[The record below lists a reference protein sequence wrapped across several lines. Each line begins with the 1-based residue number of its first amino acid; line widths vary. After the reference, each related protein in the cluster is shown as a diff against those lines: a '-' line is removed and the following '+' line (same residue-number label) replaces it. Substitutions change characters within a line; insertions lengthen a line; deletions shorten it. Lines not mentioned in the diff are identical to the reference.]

1 MSLVNDMLRDLDR
14 RRQLPVQAH
23 RVGRVIDI
31 EDDAPRPRAMQLALL
46 ILVSLGTG
54 LAGGYWL
61 MERPDTKVPDL
72 ILSEPATVTTVP
84 VQPPEPDPLPLPQES
99 TLEVAEVLQNNS
111 EFSLRLRG
119 NQPLDYS
126 ITDRNNNG
134 MTLKFDKLDAYDDRG
149 TSITGLSVIQMPDYT
164 LLELEL
170 PADADMKL
178 YEAEAAEG
186 FELVLSG
193 RYREPLVPEVR
204 ESVATA
210 ERMDLPQETVSPVVI
225 DLPPAQPQTDTRLAD
240 AGDELLNATLPE
252 VMGLQSTPQT
262 GIPETRRRALDS
274 AEMPLRVARGFTLE
288 QQDRSASQSAVALV
302 QSGRLME
309 AYEKLLSFL
318 AANPEAHVSRETLAT
333 ILLAQQEHAQATL
346 VIEEGLRLAP
356 NYAPYK
362 KIKARLLIQDRR
374 PGEALRLLEQVAPTL
389 QADKEYHEL
398 LATLYQQSGDHGKAI
413 ATYQQLLR
421 TNSKEGRWW
430 TGLGISLEAQG
441 DTQKAIASYQAALQQ
456 STLDPGVRQYSQ
468 GRIRTLSVQ

>member
-1 MSLVNDMLRDLDR
+1 MSLVNEMLRDLDR

-23 RVGRVIDI
+23 RIGRVIDI

-46 ILVSLGTG
+46 ILVSLATG
-54 LAGGYWL
+54 LAGGYLL
-61 MERPDTKVPDL
+61 MERPGRAVQDL
-72 ILSEPATVTTVP
+72 ILSEPATVVAAAEP
-84 VQPPEPDPLPLPQES
+84 SAAPEPLPLPQKS
-99 TLEVAEVLQNNS
+99 NLEVVEVLQNDS

-134 MTLKFDKLDAYDDRG
+134 MTLKFEKLDGYDDRG
-149 TSITGLSVIQMPDYT
+149 ASISGLSVIQMPDYT

-178 YEAEAAEG
+178 YETEAAGG

-193 RYREPLVPEVR
+193 RYREPLAPQIHDFVAPVELVEDLAVPVTPVVVGLSAAPVVGSSLVNSGSELQP
-204 ESVATA
+204 AP
-210 ERMDLPQETVSPVVI
+210 LPGVMGMPSTSQRGSQETRS
-225 DLPPAQPQTDTRLAD
+225 R
-240 AGDELLNATLPE
+240 
-252 VMGLQSTPQT
+252 S
-262 GIPETRRRALDS
+262 LDS
-274 AEMPLRVARGFTLE
+274 AEVPLRVARGFTME
-288 QQDRSASQSAVALV
+288 QQDRSASQSAISLV
-302 QSGRLME
+302 QSGRLQE
-309 AYEKLLSFL
+309 AYEKLLAYL
-318 AANPEAHVSRETLAT
+318 ARNPEAHLSRETLAT
-333 ILLAQQEHAQATL
+333 ILLAQQEHAQATT
-346 VIEEGLRLAP
+346 VVEEGLRLAP

-374 PGEALRLLEQVAPTL
+374 PGEALQLLEQVAPTL

-398 LATLYQQSGDHGKAI
+398 LATLYQQSSEHGKAI

-421 TNSKEGRWW
+421 TDSKEGRWW
-430 TGLGISLEAQG
+430 VGLGISLEAQG

>member
-46 ILVSLGTG
+46 ILVSLATG

-61 MERPDTKVPDL
+61 MERPGTEVQDL
-72 ILSEPATVTTVP
+72 IRSESATVATEPVP
-84 VQPPEPDPLPLPQES
+84 APEPEPLPLPQES
-99 TLEVAEVLQNNS
+99 TLQVVEVLQNNS

-134 MTLKFDKLDAYDDRG
+134 MTLKFDKLDGFDDSG
-149 TSITGLSVIQMPDYT
+149 TSISGLSVIQMPDYT

-204 ESVATA
+204 NSVATV
-210 ERMDLPQETVSPVVI
+210 EQVDTSLVPDSPAVRE
-225 DLPPAQPQTDTRLAD
+225 LPPASPQTDTSLA
-240 AGDELLNATLPE
+240 GIGSELLAAPLQG
-252 VMGLQSTPQT
+252 VMGLQSTPQAS
-262 GIPETRRRALDS
+262 IPETRRRALDS
-274 AEMPLRVARGFTLE
+274 TEVPLRVARGFTLE

-302 QSGRLME
+302 QSGRLIE
-309 AYEKLLSFL
+309 AYDKLLTFL

-374 PGEALRLLEQVAPTL
+374 PGEALQLLEQLAPTL

-398 LATLYQQSGDHGKAI
+398 LATLYQQSGEHGKAI

-468 GRIRTLSVQ
+468 GRIRILSVQ